1 MKKSFLVILAA
12 VLLTGCAL
20 VQEEQLSEKHPQYP
34 PGTRAYKDLT
44 YVSKGHKRQKLDLYV
59 PESGEGPLPLI
70 VWIHGGAWREGSKE
84 YCPALPW
91 VEKGYV
97 IASIN
102 YRLCQDAQFPAQI
115 EDCKAAVRW
124 LRTHAREYR
133 IDPGRI
139 AAWGDS
145 AGGHLAS
152 LLGTTGDIPG
162 WEQGHPVGSSRVQ
175 VVIDWYGRADLA
187 CVATD
192 PAYADSPIAMLLGG
206 SGPEFEDEAQDASPI
221 RHISK
226 EDPAF
231 LIMHGDKDAVVPVEQ
246 SLAFAAALREGGVKV
261 KLVILKGAGHGG
273 REFLAPE
280 EVTTIDTFLR
290 EHLGPGNTTQSH
302 P

>member
-1 MKKSFLVILAA
+1 MKKSFLFILVA

-20 VQEEQLSEKHPQYP
+20 VQEEQLSETPSQYP
-34 PGTRAYKDLT
+34 PGVRVYKDLA

-70 VWIHGGAWREGSKE
+70 VWIHGGAWRAGSKE
-84 YCPALPW
+84 YCPPLPW

-152 LLGTTGDIPG
+152 LLGTTGDIPD
-162 WEQGHPVGSSRVQ
+162 WEQGHPVGSSRVR

-187 CVATD
+187 CVSTD
-192 PAYADSPIAMLLGG
+192 PAYADSSIAMLLGG
-206 SGPEFEDEAQDASPI
+206 SGPEVADEAHNASPI

-231 LIMHGDKDAVVPVEQ
+231 LIMHGDRDKVVPVEQ
-246 SLAFAAALREGGVKV
+246 SLAFAAALREAKV
-261 KLVILKGAGHGG
+261 KATLVVLKGAGHGG
-273 REFLAPE
+273 QEFLQPE
-280 EVTTIDTFLR
+280 QEKVIDTFLN
-290 EHLGPGNTTQSH
+290 EHLCP
-302 P
+302 